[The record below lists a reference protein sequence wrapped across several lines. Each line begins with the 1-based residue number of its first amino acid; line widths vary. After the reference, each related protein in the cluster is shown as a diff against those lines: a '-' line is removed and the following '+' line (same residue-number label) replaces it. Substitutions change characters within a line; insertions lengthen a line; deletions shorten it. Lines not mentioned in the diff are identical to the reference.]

1 MLINLYSRA
10 FIIPKNIYLAPMK
23 LKSVFGTILT
33 VIGVAGMI
41 YAAVLYVNDTGSL
54 RALLVY
60 GILGFI
66 FFISGIKLIRGLD

>member
-1 MLINLYSRA
+1 MRTG
-10 FIIPKNIYLAPMK
+10 FCIPKNIYLARMK

-66 FFISGIKLIRGLD
+66 FFISGIKLIRGLE